1 MSVLRDLKPSFSCLS
16 PGLSSTNHSLLLIVK
31 HSLCEETHEGAGLV
45 GEASLGKRDVPGG
58 PLFGGFLD
66 GQLGISRRV
75 EIGALD
81 LLPFYHPDALHS
93 PLWFLGPWVRNTC

>member
-1 MSVLRDLKPSFSCLS
+1 MELPAFSVLSDLKPSFSCLP
-16 PGLSSTNHSLLLIVK
+16 PGLRSTNHSLFLIVK

-45 GEASLGKRDVPGG
+45 GEASLGMRDVPGS

-81 LLPFYHPDALHS
+81 LLPFSLP
-93 PLWFLGPWVRNTC
+93 P